1 MCTQAE
7 LTYMEEAG
15 WARGPVRK
23 RKHLELPRP
32 GIRCL
37 LICRN
42 TVLKMT
48 SVTLSF
54 LRCSAKRGSM
64 SVRHSTQS
72 LAHVNSVKA
81 LRSPAGKKFVQ
92 NVRTPPKFICRT
104 FEFNS
109 ASLAGLTGKMT

>member
-7 LTYMEEAG
+7 LTYMAEAG

-48 SVTLSF
+48 SVILSF
-54 LRCSAKRGSM
+54 LRCSTKRGSM
-64 SVRHSTQS
+64 SVRRGTQRPV
-72 LAHVNSVKA
+72 HVNSVKA
-81 LRSPAGKKFVQ
+81 LEVLQGRNLQKPL
-92 NVRTPPKFICRT
+92 NLTVR
-104 FEFNS
+104 
-109 ASLAGLTGKMT
+109 L

>member
-54 LRCSAKRGSM
+54 LRCSTKRGSM
-64 SVRHSTQS
+64 SVRRGTQRPV
-72 LAHVNSVKA
+72 HVNSVKA
-81 LRSPAGKKFVQ
+81 LEVLQGRNLQKPL
-92 NVRTPPKFICRT
+92 NLTVR
-104 FEFNS
+104 
-109 ASLAGLTGKMT
+109 L